1 MKGDIL
7 GGTEVPIAGGSN
19 TFAPIPFLIFP
30 HGDENSSLTRK
41 LQDGL

>member
-7 GGTEVPIAGGSN
+7 GGTEVPVVGGSN
-19 TFAPIPFLIFP
+19 TFALIPFVIFP